1 MQEVFNREAK
11 GYYKAGTLPAVII
24 ADGDRWYK
32 EENDDNVG
40 YELEQ
45 ARRRLQE
52 LVVRLL
58 RWHRSSAQ
66 GDAQVLRP
74 VWTGNSAS
82 GRASCVQGDLA
93 LLSEEGRGGIP
104 QGHVVAFQ
112 ASRDLHLRFIRALRK
127 VAMAE

>member
-52 LVVRLL
+52 LIVRLL
-58 RWHRSSAQ
+58 
-66 GDAQVLRP
+66 
-74 VWTGNSAS
+74 
-82 GRASCVQGDLA
+82 
-93 LLSEEGRGGIP
+93 
-104 QGHVVAFQ
+104 
-112 ASRDLHLRFIRALRK
+112 
-127 VAMAE
+127 